1 MLSLIAQTVLETER
15 RNHEAAIRTGEIF
28 EDRTQAY
35 EKLAKAWDKEWA
47 GVQSLAELLG
57 QTLPDLPSL
66 PAQASILGTGVLG
79 TQSGAGAG
87 EELGRGSRWADEE
100 EKRFY
105 EDLLDLRTE
114 VPASILGAPAL
125 NETASPVPPPPTEL
139 PLSPPIGSTA
149 DDDQAEIDDDE
160 ESPAVR
166 AAAAEM
172 DASVEPIAAAPMAQ
186 LTALFARLPDFAS
199 RDTIDKAAVEF
210 AQINSKGARKRL
222 IRVCGHGSVEE
233 LTQ

>member
-1 MLSLIAQTVLETER
+1 MLETER

-79 TQSGAGAG
+79 TQTGGG

-125 NETASPVPPPPTEL
+125 NETASPAPPPPVDL
-139 PLSPPIGSTA
+139 PLSPPIGTTA
-149 DDDQAEIDDDE
+149 DDDQAEVDDDE

-166 AAAAEM
+166 AAAAEI
-172 DASVEPIAAAPMAQ
+172 DASLEPIAAAPMAQ

-222 IRVCGHGSVEE
+222 IRVCGYPRG
-233 LTQ
+233 

>member
-1 MLSLIAQTVLETER
+1 MLETER

-66 PAQASILGTGVLG
+66 PAQASVLGSGVLG
-79 TQSGAGAG
+79 TQAGGAG

-114 VPASILGAPAL
+114 VPASILGAPSL
-125 NETASPVPPPPTEL
+125 NEAASPVPPPPLEL
-139 PLSPPIGSTA
+139 PISPPIGSIA
-149 DDDQAEIDDDE
+149 DDDQADVDDDE
-160 ESPAVR
+160 DSPAVR
-166 AAAAEM
+166 AAAAEL
-172 DASVEPIAAAPMAQ
+172 DATAEPIAAAPMAQ

-222 IRVCGHGSVEE
+222 IRVRRARQSRR
-233 LTQ
+233 